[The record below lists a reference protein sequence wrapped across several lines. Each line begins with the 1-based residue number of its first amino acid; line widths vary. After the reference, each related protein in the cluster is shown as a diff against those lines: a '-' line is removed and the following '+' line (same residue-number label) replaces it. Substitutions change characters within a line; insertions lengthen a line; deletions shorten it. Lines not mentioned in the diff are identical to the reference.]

1 MRVLTHV
8 VAGDTCTISIPEHAS
23 EMPEFLAWMNA
34 NDGAPI
40 ALDTE
45 TTGLQVFGRG
55 FGIRLVQFGNTREA
69 WVLQWELF
77 QGWITTALRRH
88 KKWLLHNA
96 AYDLQVLNR
105 VAGVTIEEM
114 TSKVMDTIILSKL
127 VEPHRRGGHKLKP
140 LSEQY
145 VDPQALD
152 TADGLTDHFRRLGFT
167 KETGW
172 SRIDI
177 SDELYNR
184 YAGLD
189 VIYTARLYEV
199 LAPRVRQ
206 LLLSEL
212 AQFEHTIQGYLNLMR
227 RKGIRIDADY
237 AARQA
242 EEFRREGEEH
252 LRVVREEYGL
262 ENLNSTAQVQ
272 EALLRSGAQLI
283 ERNAPTKANP
293 QGSFKVGKEVLLPLA
308 GMDEYWA
315 DIEGFENPNLLAR
328 NIAQGKRA
336 FRFAD
341 AYLGKFLDLMDEDQ
355 RIHPNVTGLE
365 ARTSRMAVSD
375 PPLQQLPA
383 NDWKVRRAIVAD
395 PGMDI
400 ISADYA
406 QIEMRLV
413 AELANIRRMKEA
425 ILNGLDL
432 HGYTAELAY
441 GPAYTKQNRTH
452 MKGAGFG
459 IVYGGGARGLAPKL
473 GISVEQATAV
483 VRAYNRV
490 YPEIK
495 RYSNKLQRDA
505 KRNGMVLRSPTG
517 RILALD
523 RDRTYAAINYMIQS
537 TAADVLKNAM
547 EALFT
552 GGLGE
557 YLLMPVHDELI
568 AQAPTEDAEDVA
580 RAIRETM
587 ATKVGEMVLD
597 SDGVVYGFSW
607 GHGPDYH
614 PPGKSALDTPLF
626 TERPF

>member
-1 MRVLTHV
+1 MRTLTHV
-8 VAGDTCTISIPEHAS
+8 VAGDVCTIHIPESTAD
-23 EMPEFLAWMNA
+23 MPAFLAWL
-34 NDGAPI
+34 NDNERAPL

-45 TTGLQVFGRG
+45 TTGLHVFGRA
-55 FGIRLVQFGNTREA
+55 FNIRLVQFGNTREA
-69 WVLQWELF
+69 WVLQAGLF
-77 QGWITTALRRH
+77 EGWITTAIRRH
-88 KKWLLHNA
+88 KRWLLHNA
-96 AYDLQVLNR
+96 AFDLQALNK
-105 VAGVTIEEM
+105 VYGITIEEM
-114 TSKVMDTIILSKL
+114 TPKVVDTIILSKL
-127 VEPHRRGGHKLKP
+127 VAPHRRGGHKLKP
-140 LSEQY
+140 LSEEH

-152 TADGLTDHFRRLGFT
+152 TADGLTAHFNRLGFT

-172 SRIDI
+172 SLIPID
-177 SDELYNR
+177 DELYNR

-199 LAPRVRQ
+199 LREKVRE
-206 LLLSEL
+206 LLLSVL
-212 AQFEHTIQGYLNLMR
+212 AQFEHTIQAYLNLMR
-227 RKGIRIDADY
+227 RKGMRVDAGY
-237 AARQA
+237 AARQR
-242 EEFRREGEEH
+242 EEFLREGEEH
-252 LRVVREEYGL
+252 LRIVREQYGV
-262 ENLNSTAQVQ
+262 ENLNSTKQV
-272 EALLRSGAQLI
+272 EAALLASGAQLV
-283 ERNAPTKANP
+283 ERNKT
-293 QGSFKVGKEVLLPLA
+293 GFKVGKEVLLPLA
-308 GMDEYWA
+308 GMDEYWG

-328 NIAQGKRA
+328 HIALGKRS

-341 AYLGKFLDLMDEDQ
+341 AYLGKFLDLMDEDG
-355 RIHPNVTGLE
+355 RIHTNITGLE
-365 ARTSRMAVSD
+365 ARTSRMAASD
-375 PPLQQLPA
+375 PPVQQLPA
-383 NDWKVRRAIVAD
+383 GDWKVRRALVAD
-395 PGMDI
+395 PGNLI

-406 QIEMRLV
+406 QIEMRIV
-413 AELANIRRMKEA
+413 AELANIRKMKEA

-441 GPAYTKQNRTH
+441 GPSYTKQNRTH

-459 IVYGGGARGLAPKL
+459 IIYGGGAKGLAPKL
-473 GISVEQATAV
+473 GITVAQATAV

-505 KRNGMVLRSPTG
+505 RANGMVLRSPTG

-537 TAADVLKNAM
+537 TAADVLKNAL

-552 GGLGE
+552 AGLGDH
-557 YLLMPVHDELI
+557 LLMPVHDELI
-568 AQAPTEDAEDVA
+568 AQAPEAEAEEVA
-580 RAIRETM
+580 QAIRETM
-587 ATKVGEMVLD
+587 RTEVGSMPLD